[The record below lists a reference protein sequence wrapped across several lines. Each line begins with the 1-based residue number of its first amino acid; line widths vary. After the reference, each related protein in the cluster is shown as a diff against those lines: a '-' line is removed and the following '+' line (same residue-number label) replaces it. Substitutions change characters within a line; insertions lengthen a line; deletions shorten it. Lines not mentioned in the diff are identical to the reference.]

1 MPPGLHDVQDFVHDH
16 QVVEL
21 QRPSGI
27 RAGFLAEVDDSASGL
42 VHAGEQW
49 APGRYLVTRHS
60 HPVWEFYLQMHGLS
74 RWRAA
79 DQVLTLQP
87 GNLFAVAPRV
97 LHQMV
102 DPPAANH
109 HFYFAAIDL
118 HGVLRRHR
126 PLAPLWEESPPVIHR
141 RQAHT
146 VSGPFAD
153 LTRELTARLGL
164 AGQGLELAVDR
175 LILEVTRL
183 LLPSAPVARQDI
195 HPAVLRVKDLVD
207 RDCAHRWTLRELAT
221 EVGLA
226 PTYLA
231 ALFTTQIG
239 MSPHRYLTERR
250 VENARRLLECSDMP
264 VTAIAIDVGFS
275 SGQHFARVF
284 RQVVGGTPRQHRRS
298 AAQPRK
304 RS

>member
-1 MPPGLHDVQDFVHDH
+1 VRLGLHNVQDFGHDH

-21 QRPSGI
+21 RRPSGI

-74 RWRAA
+74 RWRA
-79 DQVLTLQP
+79 DDRDFSLQP
-87 GNLFAVAPRV
+87 GNLFAVAPQV
-97 LHQMV
+97 AHQMV
-102 DPPAANH
+102 DRPAANH

-118 HGVLRRHR
+118 QSVLQRQQ
-126 PLAPLWEESPPVIHR
+126 PLARLWTRSPPVIHR
-141 RQAHT
+141 RQGHT

-153 LTRELTARLGL
+153 LTRELTTRLGL
-164 AGQGLELAVDR
+164 AGQGLTLAVDR
-175 LILEVTRL
+175 LVLEVTRL
-183 LLPSAPVARQDI
+183 LLPSVPVPRHNV
-195 HPAVLRVKDLVD
+195 HPAVMRVKDLVD
-207 RDCAHRWTLRELAT
+207 RDCARRWTLRDLASD
-221 EVGLA
+221 VGLA

-231 ALFTTQIG
+231 ALFTTQVG

-250 VENARRLLECSDMP
+250 VENARRLLESSDMP

-284 RQVVGGTPRQHRRS
+284 RQMVGATPRQHRRTHS
-298 AAQPRK
+298 A
-304 RS
+304 ST

>member
-1 MPPGLHDVQDFVHDH
+1 LHDVQDFVHDQ
-16 QVVEL
+16 QVVEIR
-21 QRPSGI
+21 RPSGI

-74 RWRAA
+74 RWRAG
-79 DQVLTLQP
+79 DQDLALQP

-97 LHQMV
+97 VHQMV
-102 DPPAANH
+102 DRPAANH
-109 HFYFAAIDL
+109 HFYFAAVDL
-118 HGVLRRHR
+118 QSVLRRHQQ
-126 PLAPLWEESPPVIHR
+126 LAPLWKEPPPVIHR
-141 RQAHT
+141 QQAHT
-146 VSGPFAD
+146 VSAPFAD

-164 AGQGLELAVDR
+164 ASQGLKLAVDR

-183 LLPSAPVARQDI
+183 LLPSAPVPLQKI
-195 HPAVLRVKDLVD
+195 HPAVLRVKELVD
-207 RDCAHRWTLRELAT
+207 QDCAHRWTLHELAT
-221 EVGLA
+221 DAGLA

-231 ALFTTQIG
+231 ALFTSQVG

-250 VENARRLLECSDMP
+250 VENARRLLESSDMS

-284 RQVVGGTPRQHRRS
+284 RQIVGTTPRQHRRS
-298 AAQPRK
+298 PGQPRK
-304 RS
+304 RA